1 MNIGYA
7 RVSTGDQTTEPQL
20 PSLEAAGCNRI
31 YEEQGSGKNTD
42 RPELVKCLHRLKK
55 GDTLV
60 VWRLDRL
67 GRSIRDLLDITADLD
82 RRGVNFRSLTEN
94 FDTTT
99 ASGRLVFNFF
109 AALTEFERDLIR
121 ERTQAGLRAA
131 RARGRFGGRR
141 RKLSTQQAHAVK
153 ILWNSKELT
162 KEGIAKQ
169 YGVSIATIDR
179 IVRPKPVKPE

>member
-1 MNIGYA
+1 M
-7 RVSTGDQTTEPQL
+7 
-20 PSLEAAGCNRI
+20 PSLEAAGCSRI

-42 RPELVKCLHRLKK
+42 RPELAKCLERLKK

-67 GRSIRDLLDITADLD
+67 GRSLRDLLDITADLN
-82 RRGVNFRSLTEN
+82 RRSVNFRSLTEN
-94 FDTTT
+94 FDTTS

-109 AALTEFERDLIR
+109 AALAEFERDLIR
-121 ERTQAGLRAA
+121 ERTLAGLSAA

-141 RKLSTQQAHAVK
+141 RKLSSQQAHAVK
-153 ILWNSKELT
+153 ILWNSNEIT
-162 KEGIAKQ
+162 KQGIAKQ

-179 IVRPKPVKPE
+179 IVRPKPLKAQAE